1 MIGALMGWEA
11 AMATI
16 RRYLPE
22 IDKPR
27 CEECC
32 DRAEVVIEEYPT
44 PNQCRTLC
52 RDCATTA
59 LQAHPDLL
67 ASLVITLILNNR
79 PVVASFVRAL

>member
-1 MIGALMGWEA
+1 MEVEA
-11 AMATI
+11 VMATI
-16 RRYLPE
+16 RRYFPE
-22 IDKPR
+22 LDKAL

-52 RDCATTA
+52 RDCATAA

-67 ASLVITLILNNR
+67 ASLVITLILNKR

>member
-1 MIGALMGWEA
+1 MEMEA

-16 RRYLPE
+16 RRCFPA

-32 DRAEVVIEEYPT
+32 DRAEVIIEEYPT

-52 RDCATTA
+52 RDCATAA

-67 ASLVITLILNNR
+67 ASLVITLVLNKR
-79 PVVASFVRAL
+79 PVVASIVKAL

>member
-1 MIGALMGWEA
+1 
-11 AMATI
+11 MATI
-16 RRYLPE
+16 RRYFPE

-44 PNQCRTLC
+44 AQQCRTLC
-52 RDCATTA
+52 RDCATGA

-67 ASLVITLILNNR
+67 ASLVITLMLDKR
-79 PVVASFVRAL
+79 AVVATIVKQL